1 METRILPGPLVMT
14 PGGIKH
20 TPVPL
25 GTHPGPRLLIA
36 VAQHR
41 AVLLVMHLVH
51 IGFIPA
57 GKPIKTRHD
66 FVISLGNARAEGA
79 HPMGGKSPAQQTY
92 KILRVAEIARSRMHR
107 HKPPALFHTEPDRQS
122 SAHRFQGSAAR
133 GNWHSAA
140 PHRSGAGS
148 PG

>member
-25 GTHPGPRLLIA
+25 GAHPGPRLLIA

-57 GKPIKTRHD
+57 GTPITTRHD
-66 FVISLGNARAEGA
+66 FAISLGNARAAGA
-79 HPMGGKSPAQQTY
+79 HPTTVKSPAKQTY
-92 KILRVAEIARSRMHR
+92 TILRVAHIARSR
-107 HKPPALFHTEPDRQS
+107 L
-122 SAHRFQGSAAR
+122 
-133 GNWHSAA
+133 N
-140 PHRSGAGS
+140 
-148 PG
+148 